1 MLNRNK
7 PRERFMFGCL
17 LVALIIGIIG
27 LKLRVMSIEERL
39 AESLAIHWVG
49 VDTDHSQTNVLYN
62 HENRLRRVEYGS
74 QAVWDHHAP
83 CDGWPTTQQIA
94 RGEQ

>member
-1 MLNRNK
+1 MNRRK
-7 PRERFMFGCL
+7 PRERLLFACL
-17 LVALIIGIIG
+17 LVALIVGIVSV
-27 LKLRVMSIEERL
+27 KLWVVSVEERL

-83 CDGWPTTQQIA
+83 CDGWLTTEQIA